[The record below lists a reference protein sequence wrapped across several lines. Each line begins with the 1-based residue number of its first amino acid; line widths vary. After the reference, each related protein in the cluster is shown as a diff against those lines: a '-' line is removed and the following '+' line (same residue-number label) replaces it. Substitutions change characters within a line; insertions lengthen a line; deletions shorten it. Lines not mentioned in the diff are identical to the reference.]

1 MLSKEQKKKIVS
13 EVATLIKESK
23 TTALFDY
30 KSLSVAEMS
39 ELRNKLRE
47 NEAELRILKK
57 SLATLAYKEAG
68 IEINIREFEGQVA
81 VAIKGADEISVP
93 KALVQFAQARKEIGR
108 VLGGTLEG
116 VIIANDKVLDLAKLP
131 SKEELLA
138 KVVGS
143 IKSPIS
149 GFVNV
154 LSGNLRNL
162 VGVLN
167 SIKDTKEA

>member
-1 MLSKEQKKKIVS
+1 MLSREQKKEIIA
-13 EVATLIKESK
+13 EVTELIKESQ

-30 KSLSVAEMS
+30 KNLSVAEMS
-39 ELRNKLRE
+39 ELRADLKNNK
-47 NEAELRILKK
+47 AELKILKK

-81 VAIKGADEISVP
+81 VAVKGENEISVP
-93 KALVQFAQARKEIGR
+93 KALMEFAKKRKEIER

-116 VIIANDKVLDLAKLP
+116 MIITKDKVLDLAKLP
-131 SKEELLA
+131 SREELLA
-138 KVVGS
+138 KAVGS

-162 VGVLN
+162 VGVLS
-167 SIKDTKEA
+167 SIKDIKA

>member
-13 EVATLIKESK
+13 ETAALIKESQ

-39 ELRNKLRE
+39 ELRDKLRE
-47 NEAELRILKK
+47 NKAELKILKK
-57 SLATLAYKEAG
+57 SLATLAFAEAG
-68 IEINIREFEGQVA
+68 IKVNIREFEGQVA
-81 VAIKGADEISVP
+81 VAVRGKDEISVP
-93 KALVQFAQARKEIGR
+93 KALVQFAQGRKEVER

-116 VIIANDKVLDLAKLP
+116 VIITKDKIIDLAKLP
-131 SKEELLA
+131 SKEELLV

-143 IKSPIS
+143 IRNPIS

-154 LSGNLRNL
+154 LSGNLRSL
-162 VGVLN
+162 VGVLV
-167 SIKDTKEA
+167 SIKNTKEV

>member
-13 EVATLIKESK
+13 EVASLIKESK

-39 ELRNKLRE
+39 ELRDKLRE
-47 NEAELRILKK
+47 NEAELKILKK
-57 SLATLAYKEAG
+57 SLATLAYAEVG
-68 IEINIREFEGQVA
+68 IEINVREFDGQVA
-81 VAIKGADEISVP
+81 VAVKGHDEISVP
-93 KALVQFAQARKEIGR
+93 KALVQFAQERKEVER

-116 VIIANDKVLDLAKLP
+116 VIIANDKVMDLAKLP

-138 KVVGS
+138 KAVGS

-162 VGVLN
+162 VGVLS
-167 SIKDTKEA
+167 SIRETKEI

>member
-1 MLSKEQKKKIVS
+1 MLSKDQKKQVIS
-13 EVATLIKESK
+13 EMAEMIKESK

-30 KSLSVAEMS
+30 KSLTVPEMAD
-39 ELRNKLRE
+39 LRAKLRE
-47 NEAELRILKK
+47 NQAELKILKK

-68 IEINIREFEGQVA
+68 IDVNIREFEGQVA
-81 VAIKGADEISVP
+81 IAVKGVDEISVP
-93 KALVQFAQARKEIGR
+93 KALVQFAKDREETER

-116 VIIANDKVLDLAKLP
+116 VLIANDLVLDLAKLP

-138 KVVGS
+138 KAVGS

-149 GFVNV
+149 GFVGV

-162 VGVLN
+162 VGVLG
-167 SIKDTKEA
+167 SIRDSKQA

>member
-1 MLSKEQKKKIVS
+1 MLSKEQKKTIIS
-13 EVATLIKESK
+13 QVADLIKESK

-30 KSLSVAEMS
+30 KSLSVSEMA

-47 NEAELRILKK
+47 NGAELKILKK
-57 SLATLAYKEAG
+57 SLATLAYKKAG
-68 IEINIREFEGQVA
+68 LEINIREFEGQVA
-81 VAIKGADEISVP
+81 IGVKGENEISVP
-93 KALVQFAQARKEIGR
+93 KALVQFANSRKEPGR

-116 VIIANDKVLDLAKLP
+116 IIIAKDKVMDLAKLP
-131 SKEELLA
+131 SREELLA

-143 IKSPIS
+143 IKSPVS

-167 SIKDTKEA
+167 SIKNNKEA

>member
-13 EVATLIKESK
+13 DVAALIKESQ

-30 KSLSVAEMS
+30 KSLAVSEMS
-39 ELRNKLRE
+39 ELRDKLRE
-47 NEAELRILKK
+47 NGAELKILKK
-57 SLATLAYKEAG
+57 SLATLAFAEAG

-81 VAIKGADEISVP
+81 VAVKGNDEISVP
-93 KALVQFAQARKEIGR
+93 KALVQFAKERKEVER

-116 VIIANDKVLDLAKLP
+116 VIIAKNKVLALSELP

-154 LSGNLRNL
+154 LSGNLRSL
-162 VGVLN
+162 VGVL
-167 SIKDTKEA
+167 SFIKEVKNV

>member
-1 MLSKEQKKKIVS
+1 MLTKEQKKEIIS
-13 EVATLIKESK
+13 EVAGLIKESK

-30 KSLSVAEMS
+30 KSLSVPELA
-39 ELRNKLRE
+39 ELREKLRE
-47 NEAELRILKK
+47 NGAELKILKK

-68 IEINIREFEGQVA
+68 IEVNVRDFGGQIAVA
-81 VAIKGADEISVP
+81 VKGVDEISVP
-93 KALVQFAQARKEIGR
+93 KALVQFAKSREETER

-116 VIIANDKVLDLAKLP
+116 VVIANDKVMDLAKLP

-138 KVVGS
+138 KAVGS

-149 GFVNV
+149 GFVNI

-167 SIKDTKEA
+167 SIKDIK